1 MANHSSVN
9 FKKALRTV
17 HAHTDTHTHLHLYV
31 HKETSES
38 GAPWQKREADGGW
51 SLKPT
56 EDPEEQ
62 SRASALRNIVR
73 LAGSRPLFPSLP
85 LCPRQHKPT
94 KTTKPPV
101 APLQRLAIQWE
112 QLRTKKKEET
122 DNNKD
127 ARFHSATVESR

>member
-94 KTTKPPV
+94 KTTKPLSRPCN
-101 APLQRLAIQWE
+101 ALQFSGSSFE
-112 QLRTKKKEET
+112 QKKEET